1 MPEGEAAERY
11 RRYTNTA
18 SGVSPMAVPGM
29 KGYQYTA
36 DGLEH
41 NEYGTPSSAAPTT
54 ALSSTSACASS
65 PLHDYGQHWADIEGD
80 GDIAVL
86 TWGSTT
92 GPVREA
98 LERFRASGGRA
109 RLVSIRLI
117 SPVRPEQLAA
127 ALAGVARVLVVEQS
141 HGAQFHRYLRAH
153 YDLPGSVR
161 AFHRPGP
168 LPIRPNEIFRQ
179 LADWS

>member
-1 MPEGEAAERY
+1 MRHFLMNGLIAASIGVMSVAP
-11 RRYTNTA
+11 A
-18 SGVSPMAVPGM
+18 SAFP
-29 KGYQYTA
+29 
-36 DGLEH
+36 
-41 NEYGTPSSAAPTT
+41 
-54 ALSSTSACASS
+54 
-65 PLHDYGQHWADIEGD
+65 
-80 GDIAVL
+80 
-86 TWGSTT
+86 
-92 GPVREA
+92 
-98 LERFRASGGRA
+98 
-109 RLVSIRLI
+109 
-117 SPVRPEQLAA
+117 A

>member
-1 MPEGEAAERY
+1 MGNKIDIDLLDDGSGGSYYARERKVY
-11 RRYTNTA
+11 PRDI
-18 SGVSPMAVPGM
+18 SGRLDRLRKLAV
-29 KGYQYTA
+29 
-36 DGLEH
+36 
-41 NEYGTPSSAAPTT
+41 
-54 ALSSTSACASS
+54 
-65 PLHDYGQHWADIEGD
+65 HDYGQHWADIEGD

-168 LPIRPNEIFRQ
+168 LPIRPNEVFRQ